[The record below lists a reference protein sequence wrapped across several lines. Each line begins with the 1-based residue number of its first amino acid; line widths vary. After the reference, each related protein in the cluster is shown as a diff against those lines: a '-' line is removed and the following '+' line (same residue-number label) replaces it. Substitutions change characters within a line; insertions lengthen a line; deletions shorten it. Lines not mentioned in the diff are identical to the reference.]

1 VSGAMTKNENPQ
13 TLEEELHELENSSEA
28 LDERTGN
35 LETKGGLIML
45 FTFFAMALAIAALA
59 VSLVN
64 SGGTKTKTVV
74 QAAPP
79 AAATTTPATPAPSS
93 TPAAVHSV
101 SVKLGEMFV
110 RPDVTSA
117 TGGKVTFHVQ
127 NTGKLV
133 HEMIVS
139 TAPVKVPVGA
149 SRASEAGSVGEVSE
163 LQPGTS
169 GKVTLSLKP
178 GNYVLFCNVPGHYA
192 AGQHTPFTVK
202 AGR

>member
-1 VSGAMTKNENPQ
+1 MSNALTKNPKAQ
-13 TLEEELHELENSSEA
+13 TLEEELQELEDSNEV

-35 LETKGGLIML
+35 LETKGGFIIL

-64 SGGTKTKTVV
+64 AGKTKTKTVV
-74 QAAPP
+74 QQVP
-79 AAATTTPATPAPSS
+79 AAAATPTAATPTPSS
-93 TPAAVHSV
+93 SPTPVHSV

-117 TGGKVTFHVQ
+117 SAGKVTFRVQ

-139 TAPVKVPVGA
+139 TAPVKFPPGA

-163 LQPGTS
+163 LQPGSS
-169 GKVTLSLKP
+169 GKVTLTLKP

-192 AGQHTPFTVK
+192 AGQHTAFTVK
-202 AGR
+202 K